1 MTTKG
6 SGAVEERL
14 ARLDWDAIERS
25 LWAAGHARTEPLIDP
40 DECGRLAALFSDDA
54 RFRSTIDMAR
64 FRFGV
69 GTYRYFAYPLP
80 ETVEALR
87 REAYRHLAPIANRW
101 AETLGA
107 KERSAP
113 ANKARF
119 PPSLEA
125 FLKRCRARGQARPT
139 PLVLRYEAGGYNCMH
154 QDLYGDLVFPLQI
167 TCFLS
172 RPGVDYGGGE
182 FLLVEQ
188 RPRSQS
194 RGFALAPAQGEVVI
208 FASSERPVQGRRG
221 FFRGRMR
228 HGVSPLEW
236 GERTTLGIIF
246 HDAR

>member
-1 MTTKG
+1 MPTKAPG
-6 SGAVEERL
+6 TAEERL
-14 ARLDWDAIERS
+14 SRLDWNAIERS
-25 LWAAGHARTEPLIDP
+25 LWDAGHARTAAVLEP
-40 DECGRLAALFSDDA
+40 DECERLAALFFDDA

-69 GTYRYFAYPLP
+69 GTYRYFTYPLP
-80 ETVEALR
+80 EIVAALR
-87 REAYRHLAPIANRW
+87 REAYRRLAPIANRW
-101 AETLGA
+101 AEALCT
-107 KERSAP
+107 RQ
-113 ANKARF
+113 RF

-125 FLKRCRARGQARPT
+125 FLKTCRARGQSKPT
-139 PLVLRYEAGGYNCMH
+139 PLVLHYEAGGYNCLH
-154 QDLYGDLVFPLQI
+154 QDLYGDLAFPLQV

-194 RGFALAPAQGEVVI
+194 RGFAIAPAQGEAVI
-208 FASSERPVQGRRG
+208 FASSERPVEGRRG

-236 GERTTLGIIF
+236 GVRTTLGLIF